1 MPVYDYKC
9 AIHGVFNELA
19 TVADFNK
26 PCACPQCGALCGR
39 VILLAPE
46 FLDMAKERRAAFET
60 NERAQNEPIFSTET
74 TRQHSKHDGG
84 CGCSNHKKR
93 SSNLM
98 YTAEGNKF
106 FPSMRPWMISH

>member
-9 AIHGVFNELA
+9 ATHGVFNELA
-19 TVADFNK
+19 TMADFDK
-26 PCACPQCGALCGR
+26 PCPCQQCGALSGR
-39 VILLAPE
+39 VIMLAPE
-46 FLDMAKERRAAFET
+46 FLDMAKERRAAFAT
-60 NERAQNEPIFSTET
+60 NEKAQNEPIFSTDKS
-74 TRQHSKHDGG
+74 RQLSKHEGG

-93 SSNLM
+93 ASNLM